1 MKTPRRFDYWLLW
14 VVALLS
20 FTANA
25 LLIRLLIDA
34 RQQASKG
41 LDLAVQALGT
51 VHDGSVIYTTRVEQD
66 VPINLTIPVD
76 TTLNIEGKEVQLQI
90 DLPVSTTVPLA
101 FDLPIQL
108 PIADTP
114 VGEPLAQTQAY
125 LRELS
130 AQWKADPLQVF
141 FAPPKP

>member
-1 MKTPRRFDYWLLW
+1 MKSPRRIDYWLLW

-41 LDLAVQALGT
+41 FDLAVNALGA
-51 VHDGSVIYTTRVEQD
+51 VHDGHVSYTAHIEQN
-66 VPINLTIPVD
+66 VPVSLTIPVD
-76 TTLNIEGKEVQLQI
+76 TTITVNGKETPLKTE
-90 DLPVSTTVPLA
+90 LPVSTTVPLS
-101 FDLPIQL
+101 FDLPIQM

-114 VGEPLAQTQAY
+114 VGEPLVKAQDY
-125 LRELS
+125 LKELS
-130 AQWKADPLQVF
+130 AAWKADPLQVF
-141 FAPPKP
+141 FSPPKP